1 MSEEYKVG
9 SLSDVI
15 KKSSKAK
22 KRKSSEGEIAK
33 LASLFA
39 APAKRFEPE
48 PISYVSI
55 KIKTPGTATVTKN
68 KEKKSH
74 KKRKTGLD
82 ISVPTQNKE
91 GFDPPPGIVH
101 ESLLQNTS
109 DRTGEGQSEGTN
121 LVGRKP
127 RHKKRDK
134 TKDARTVFVGNLP
147 LSFDKKQL
155 IKIFRSCGKI
165 ESVRFRC
172 PPPADLKLPK
182 RAIAITKTFH
192 KDRHNIIS
200 YVCFEEEDSAG
211 RALLLNGQEIDGNHI
226 RVDISNNSKRHDD
239 ANTVFIGNMTYD
251 ITENEVWKHFEDC
264 GEIEN
269 VRIIRDNKTGTGKG
283 IGYIEF
289 KENDGVM
296 FALKFHESQLK
307 GRKLRVMRCDVK
319 AAQKQKEKMIISK
332 ERKAYK
338 PGPKPV
344 RDNTKLSFRSTNK
357 KTDPFQHLSDRK
369 NKHVKKSSKQNH
381 FRFDEKTKGQPK
393 GNKTFNTKDKKTKS
407 KKMNK

>member
-15 KKSSKAK
+15 QKSSKAK

-39 APAKRFEPE
+39 APAKKIEPE
-48 PISYVSI
+48 AISNVS
-55 KIKTPGTATVTKN
+55 TKN
-68 KEKKSH
+68 TKRETANVNKKKEKKIH

-82 ISVPTQNKE
+82 ISIPTQKQE

-101 ESLLQNTS
+101 ESLLKDTT

-127 RHKKRDK
+127 RHKRRDR
-134 TKDARTVFVGNLP
+134 TKDSRTVFVGNLP

-155 IKIFRSCGKI
+155 MKIFRSCGKI
-165 ESVRFRC
+165 ENVRFRC

-200 YVCFEEEDSAG
+200 YVCFEDEESAR
-211 RALLLNGQEIDGNHI
+211 RALLLNGQDIDGYHI
-226 RVDISNNSKRHDD
+226 RVDISNNAKRHDD

-251 ITENEVWKHFEDC
+251 ITENEVWNHFEDC

-283 IGYIEF
+283 IGYIQF

-307 GRKLRVMRCDVK
+307 GRQLRVMRCDVK

-338 PGPKPV
+338 SGPKPS
-344 RDNTKLSFRSTNK
+344 RDNKKLSFRSTNK

-369 NKHVKKSSKQNH
+369 NKHVKKSNKQNH

-393 GNKTFNTKDKKTKS
+393 DKKTKG